1 MSNKDN
7 GLFRENAVAKQAAR
21 LDGEVAIA
29 QPLPSKVLFFTL
41 LSVICISLAFLA
53 NASFHRKETVVGYL
67 SPNTGTSKII
77 SPTSG
82 IISEFMVASGER
94 VEKGQPIALITMPQ
108 LTADGASLVGELYR
122 STMTQLSLLDKRID
136 KENLAHQQALSS
148 TNDEI
153 AFSHQ
158 SLAQT
163 QSQIVHATDRL
174 RIQTQRYDNLVRLF
188 GDGAIARIDVDTQ
201 EEQVIFLKQQVAE
214 LNVREQ
220 QQSNELNRLQQQLNI
235 LPTEHSQSIALLES
249 EKASLSQQLTRN
261 QASGEWLITAP
272 NDGIVT
278 NIALSIGASVRQQ
291 QYLMTIMPKDSPLK
305 AVLLVPSRAYGF
317 VEAGQ
322 STKLRFDAF
331 PYQQFGLFDGEVTY
345 TSRYIVL
352 PGEVE
357 MPVRVDIPVYQVEV
371 AMASQQISAYGQ
383 SVPLQPG
390 MTISADIVLEK
401 RSLLSWL
408 FEPIISL
415 KGRV

>member
-1 MSNKDN
+1 MEKSNH
-7 GLFRENAVAKQAAR
+7 LFRESAIKKQSAR

-29 QPLPSKVLFFTL
+29 QPLPSKVLLFAL
-41 LSVICISLAFLA
+41 LSVICITLVYLA

-67 SPNTGTSKII
+67 SPNAGTSKII

-82 IISEFMVASGER
+82 VISEFMVASGER
-94 VEKGQPIALITMPQ
+94 VEKGQPIALIIMPQ
-108 LTADGASLVGELYR
+108 LTADGASLVSEVY
-122 STMTQLSLLDKRID
+122 SSIKTQMSLLDKRIN
-136 KENLAHQQALSS
+136 KTISAHQQKIAS
-148 TNDEI
+148 TNDAI
-153 AFSHQ
+153 AFSQQ

-163 QSQIVHATDRL
+163 QAQITHATDRL
-174 RIQTQRYDNLVRLF
+174 RIQTQRYENLLRLF

-201 EEQVIFLKQQVAE
+201 EEQVILLKQQVAE
-214 LNVREQ
+214 LSVREQ
-220 QQSNELNRLQQQLNI
+220 QQANEFNRLQQQLRI

-249 EKASLSQQLTRN
+249 EKARLSQQLTRN
-261 QASGEWLITAP
+261 QASGELLITAP
-272 NDGIVT
+272 NEGVVT
-278 NIALSIGASVRQQ
+278 NIALSTGASVRQQ
-291 QYLMTIMPKDSPLK
+291 QYLMTIMPQDSQLK

-331 PYQQFGLFDGEVTY
+331 PYQRFGLFDGEVTY

-357 MPVRVDIPVYQVEV
+357 MPVNIDTPVYQVEV
-371 AMASQQISAYGQ
+371 QMASQQISAYGQ

-390 MTISADIVLEK
+390 MTISADIVLEE